1 MKPQAARVLLT
12 GAGGGIGQAVAREL
26 LKAGAA
32 VMLVGRSPDRLQA
45 QARRLITETGS
56 PALRVTWREAD
67 LTRIG
72 HIARLATEAQ
82 AWHCNVV
89 VHGAGLPA
97 FGGLQT
103 QNPEQV
109 QAVLQTNLVAPMQL
123 TQALL
128 RHLQRLPHA
137 QVICVGSALGRIGLP
152 GYSVYSASKFGL
164 RGFAEALRREL
175 RGSSVT
181 VQYLGP
187 RSTETTF
194 NDASVLAY
202 NRATG
207 TAMDTPERV
216 ASELLQLL
224 RSGAAE
230 RFFGF
235 PESFAVRLNGLV
247 PVWLDGA
254 FKRHRRSLSGLASQ
268 ADGAALPVHLLD

>member
-1 MKPQAARVLLT
+1 MRPQAARVLLT

-32 VMLVGRSPDRLQA
+32 VMLVGRSSDRLHALAAQLETDTGA
-45 QARRLITETGS
+45 QASRIARH
-56 PALRVTWREAD
+56 AAD
-67 LTRIG
+67 LTRIEQ
-72 HIARLATEAQ
+72 IAELATEAQ

-97 FGGLQT
+97 FGSLQA
-103 QNPEQV
+103 QDPMQL
-109 QAVLQTNLVAPMQL
+109 QAVLQTNLVAPMWL

-128 RHLQRLPHA
+128 RHLKQLPHA

-175 RGSSVT
+175 RESPVK

-187 RSTETTF
+187 RSTDTLF
-194 NDASVLAY
+194 NDARVSAY
-202 NRATG
+202 NQATG
-207 TAMDTPERV
+207 TAMDPPERV
-216 ASELLQLL
+216 AAELMHLL
-224 RSGAAE
+224 RSEAAE
-230 RFFGF
+230 RFYGF

-247 PVWLDGA
+247 PTWLDGA
-254 FKRHRRSLSGLASQ
+254 FKRHSRHLPGAGARLDAS
-268 ADGAALPVHLLD
+268 AMPRHMLD